1 MKGYGMSVQI
11 SAYIE
16 DDIKE
21 KMERYS
27 SAHGLKKGYLI
38 QNALDYY
45 LNALHEIPSTF
56 IVPSHLSVTEEDF
69 RAIIA
74 LENREPNEKLKA
86 LMCSDQKNED

>member
-1 MKGYGMSVQI
+1 VSVQI

-21 KMERYS
+21 RMERYS

-45 LNALHEIPSTF
+45 LNALHEIPGSF
-56 IVPSHLSVTEEDF
+56 IVPSQLSVTEENF
-69 RAIIA
+69 KAIIE
-74 LENREPNEKLKA
+74 LENKEPNEKLKA
-86 LMCSDQKNED
+86 LMHEE

>member
-1 MKGYGMSVQI
+1 MSVQI

-27 SAHGLKKGYLI
+27 LAHGLKKGYLI

-45 LNALHEIPSTF
+45 LNVLHEIPSSF
-56 IVPSHLSVTEEDF
+56 IIPSQLSVTEENF
-69 RAIIA
+69 KAIIE
-74 LENREPNEKLKA
+74 LENREANEKLKA
-86 LMCSDQKNED
+86 LMHND